1 VSLNDEARQRLELVV
16 EEIAQM
22 HGGEVDRQE
31 MADGTWIVTIE
42 RDGEMIAKGEGMSL
56 AMALSDLVADA
67 RANGRI

>member
-1 VSLNDEARQRLELVV
+1 LNDEARQRLELVV

-22 HGGEVDRQE
+22 HGGEVDRHE